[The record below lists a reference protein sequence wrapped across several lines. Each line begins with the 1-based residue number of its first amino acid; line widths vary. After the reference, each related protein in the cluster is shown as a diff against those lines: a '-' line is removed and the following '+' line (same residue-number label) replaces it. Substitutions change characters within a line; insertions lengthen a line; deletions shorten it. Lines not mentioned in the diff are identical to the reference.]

1 MCFASVE
8 GDFQMG
14 FVRHTFFRGYDKRLT
29 SAFISNQ
36 HPRYFLEISLNSCL
50 IRLDQ
55 LSMACTGKI
64 PQKICFKYN
73 IFDTIR
79 RVFFRG
85 SMASNI
91 SLGLDAGSP
100 SSSFGW
106 SSFFF
111 LYFFFGRGDYC
122 CLFFIV
128 YFFSPFFCLFVL
140 FFLYSC
146 CYPIS
151 DLHKVLWYTYFSLSG
166 MISHDQVWLHMI
178 SHT

>member
-14 FVRHTFFRGYDKRLT
+14 FVRHIRSSEAMISVQLRLLFQINT
-29 SAFISNQ
+29 
-36 HPRYFLEISLNSCL
+36 RYFLEISLNSCL

-64 PQKICFKYN
+64 PQEICFKYN

-106 SSFFF
+106 PSFFF
-111 LYFFFGRGDYC
+111 LFFFFGRGDYC

-128 YFFSPFFCLFVL
+128 YFFSLFFCLFVL

-146 CYPIS
+146 SYPIS

-166 MISHDQVWLHMI
+166 MISHD
-178 SHT
+178 

>member
-1 MCFASVE
+1 MCIASVE

-36 HPRYFLEISLNSCL
+36 HPRYFLEISFNSCL

-111 LYFFFGRGDYC
+111 SIFLFWERGLLLFVFY
-122 CLFFIV
+122 CLF
-128 YFFSPFFCLFVL
+128 LFTIFLSLRFVFPL
-140 FFLYSC
+140 FLLLPYIWSSQGFVIHVFLIIRYDQ
-146 CYPIS
+146 PW
-151 DLHKVLWYTYFSLSG
+151 LGMATY
-166 MISHDQVWLHMI
+166 D
-178 SHT
+178 